1 MVHHGIADKTID
13 YAEQIA
19 YRLLDAA
26 IAVAAFGLGP
36 PVRMTVVAPSDTTEY
51 DDIELRRVEDAVNTW
66 RYAEAETLN
75 AVVGGRELGTPDEDH
90 SSDLSADPVIIE
102 DELEPPRE
110 RIISEGGLARCR
122 MAAQAQTQFRLYVEP
137 QTHEGSHGV
146 PRKKPDHHTRRHTR
160 GHATPDCR

>member
-1 MVHHGIADKTID
+1 MESRTID

-66 RYAEAETLN
+66 RHAEAETLN

-90 SSDLSADPVIIE
+90 DHSSDLSA
-102 DELEPPRE
+102 R
-110 RIISEGGLARCR
+110 SSN
-122 MAAQAQTQFRLYVEP
+122 
-137 QTHEGSHGV
+137 H
-146 PRKKPDHHTRRHTR
+146 R
-160 GHATPDCR
+160 G